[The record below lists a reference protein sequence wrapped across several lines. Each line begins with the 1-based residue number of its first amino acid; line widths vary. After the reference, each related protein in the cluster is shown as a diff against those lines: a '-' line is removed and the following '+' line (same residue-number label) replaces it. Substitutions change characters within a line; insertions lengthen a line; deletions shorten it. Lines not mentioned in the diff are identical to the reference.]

1 MLYSADFLNTALGL
15 NLNGALPPLAPGS
28 WGAGVVLALVLVFKL
43 PSLPGGGAID
53 RVVAGAGVVGTGLS
67 VAGVTAGVAPSG
79 TAPRPPLL
87 PPGGTLGL
95 IVSFGGID

>member
-1 MLYSADFLNTALGL
+1 M
-15 NLNGALPPLAPGS
+15 
-28 WGAGVVLALVLVFKL
+28 LALFKL

-53 RVVAGAGVVGTGLS
+53 RVVAGAGVVGAGLS
-67 VAGVTAGVAPSG
+67 IAGVPTGVAPSK
-79 TAPRPPLL
+79 TVPRPPLR